1 MSDKLT
7 IAEQTAADNSMK
19 LYFKEMSAIDLISAE
34 KELELAE
41 KIAHGDI
48 EARNELVSANLR
60 LVVSLAKR
68 YQGCGMS
75 LQDLIQEGNLGLM
88 KAAEKFDASKGF
100 RFSTY
105 AAWWINQT
113 IGRALA
119 DQSKAIRVPVHMTEN
134 INKLRRLSRDLTVT
148 LGHEPTDEDLAKA
161 MEVSVDD
168 IKTYKSYMTDVTSLD
183 IQVGDDDD
191 GTTIASFIE
200 DENNISPEKNAVQ
213 IAEREM
219 LDAVLDT
226 LTAREQDI
234 IRQRF
239 GLDDNVPKTL
249 EEVGKS
255 YGLTKERIR
264 QIENKALMK
273 LRQPSRARM
282 LRDLVTI

>member
-1 MSDKLT
+1 MLDKLT

-148 LGHEPTDEDLAKA
+148 LGHEPTDEDLAEA

>member
-75 LQDLIQEGNLGLM
+75 LQDLIQEGNIGLM

-148 LGHEPTDEDLAKA
+148 LGHEPTDEDLAEA
-161 MEVSVDD
+161 MKVSVDD

-200 DENNISPEKNAVQ
+200 DEKNISPEKNAVQ

-239 GLDDNVPKTL
+239 GLDNNVPKTL

>member
-75 LQDLIQEGNLGLM
+75 LQDLIQEGNIGLM

-168 IKTYKSYMTDVTSLD
+168 IKTYKSYMTDITSLD

-200 DENNISPEKNAVQ
+200 DEKNISPEKNAVQ
-213 IAEREM
+213 IAEKEM

>member
-19 LYFKEMSAIDLISAE
+19 LYFKEMSAINLISAE

-75 LQDLIQEGNLGLM
+75 LQDLIQEGNIGLM

-148 LGHEPTDEDLAKA
+148 LGHEPTDEDLAEA
-161 MEVSVDD
+161 MKVSVDD

-200 DENNISPEKNAVQ
+200 DEKNVSPEKNAVQ

-239 GLDDNVPKTL
+239 GLDDNIPKTL

>member
-34 KELELAE
+34 KELELAK

-75 LQDLIQEGNLGLM
+75 LQDLIQEGNIGLM

-148 LGHEPTDEDLAKA
+148 LGHEPTDEDLAEA

>member
-1 MSDKLT
+1 MLDKLT

-75 LQDLIQEGNLGLM
+75 LQDLIQEGNIGLM

-134 INKLRRLSRDLTVT
+134 INKLRRFSRDLTVT

-161 MEVSVDD
+161 MKVSVDD

-200 DENNISPEKNAVQ
+200 DENNISPEKNTVQ

>member
-41 KIAHGDI
+41 KIAHGDT

-75 LQDLIQEGNLGLM
+75 LQDLIQEGNIGLM

>member
-75 LQDLIQEGNLGLM
+75 LQDLIQEGNIGLM

-148 LGHEPTDEDLAKA
+148 LGHEPTDEDLAEA
-161 MEVSVDD
+161 MKVSVDD

-200 DENNISPEKNAVQ
+200 DEKNISPEKNAVQ

>member
-19 LYFKEMSAIDLISAE
+19 LYFKEMSAINLISAE

-75 LQDLIQEGNLGLM
+75 LQDLIQEGNIGLM

-239 GLDDNVPKTL
+239 GLDNNVPKTL

>member
-19 LYFKEMSAIDLISAE
+19 LYFKEMSAINLISAE

-60 LVVSLAKR
+60 LVISLAKR

-75 LQDLIQEGNLGLM
+75 LQDLIQEGNIGLM

-148 LGHEPTDEDLAKA
+148 LGHEPTDEDLAEA

-168 IKTYKSYMTDVTSLD
+168 IKTYKSYMTDITSLD

-200 DENNISPEKNAVQ
+200 DEKNVSPEKNAVQ

-226 LTAREQDI
+226 LTTREQDI

>member
-41 KIAHGDI
+41 RIAHGDI

-75 LQDLIQEGNLGLM
+75 LQDLIQEGNIGLM

-148 LGHEPTDEDLAKA
+148 LGHEPTDEDLAEA
-161 MEVSVDD
+161 MKVSVDD

-200 DENNISPEKNAVQ
+200 DENNISPEKNVVQ

-226 LTAREQDI
+226 LTTREQDI

>member
-19 LYFKEMSAIDLISAE
+19 LYFKEMSAINLISAE

-75 LQDLIQEGNLGLM
+75 LQDLIQEGNIGLM

-161 MEVSVDD
+161 MEVSVND

-239 GLDDNVPKTL
+239 GLDNNVPKTL

>member
-219 LDAVLDT
+219 LDAVLNT

>member
-19 LYFKEMSAIDLISAE
+19 LYFKEMSAINLISAE

-75 LQDLIQEGNLGLM
+75 LQDLIQEGNIGLM

-148 LGHEPTDEDLAKA
+148 LGHEPTDEDLAEA
-161 MEVSVDD
+161 MKVSVDD

-200 DENNISPEKNAVQ
+200 DEKNVSPEKNAVQ

-226 LTAREQDI
+226 LTAREQNI

>member
-19 LYFKEMSAIDLISAE
+19 LYFKEMSAINLISAE

-75 LQDLIQEGNLGLM
+75 LQDLIQEGNIGLM

-161 MEVSVDD
+161 MEVNVDD

>member
-7 IAEQTAADNSMK
+7 IAEQTAVDNSMK

-75 LQDLIQEGNLGLM
+75 LQDLIQEGNIGLM

-200 DENNISPEKNAVQ
+200 DEKNVSPEKNAVQ

>member
-7 IAEQTAADNSMK
+7 IAEQTAVDNSMK

-75 LQDLIQEGNLGLM
+75 LQDLIQEGNIGLM

-134 INKLRRLSRDLTVT
+134 INKLRRVSRDLTVT
-148 LGHEPTDEDLAKA
+148 LGHEPTDEDLAEA

-200 DENNISPEKNAVQ
+200 DEKNVSPEKNAVQ

>member
-75 LQDLIQEGNLGLM
+75 LQDLIQEGNIGLM

-148 LGHEPTDEDLAKA
+148 LGHEPTDEDLAEA

-168 IKTYKSYMTDVTSLD
+168 IKTYKSYMTDITSLD

-200 DENNISPEKNAVQ
+200 DEKNISPEKNAVQ

>member
-19 LYFKEMSAIDLISAE
+19 LYFKEMSAINLISAE

-41 KIAHGDI
+41 RIAHGDI

-75 LQDLIQEGNLGLM
+75 LQDLIQEGNIGLM

>member
-41 KIAHGDI
+41 RIAHGDT

-134 INKLRRLSRDLTVT
+134 INKLRRFSRDLTVT

-226 LTAREQDI
+226 LTVREQDI

>member
-41 KIAHGDI
+41 RIAHGDT

-75 LQDLIQEGNLGLM
+75 LQDLIQEGNIGLM

-119 DQSKAIRVPVHMTEN
+119 DQSKVIRVPVHMTEN

-148 LGHEPTDEDLAKA
+148 LGHEPTDEDLAEA
-161 MEVSVDD
+161 MKVSVDD

>member
-1 MSDKLT
+1 MLDKLT

-19 LYFKEMSAIDLISAE
+19 VYFKEMSAIDLISAE

-41 KIAHGDI
+41 RIARGDI

>member
-34 KELELAE
+34 KESELAE

-75 LQDLIQEGNLGLM
+75 LQDLIQEGNIGLM

-148 LGHEPTDEDLAKA
+148 LGHEPTDEDLAEA
-161 MEVSVDD
+161 MKVSVDD

-200 DENNISPEKNAVQ
+200 DEKNVSPEKNAVQ

>member
-75 LQDLIQEGNLGLM
+75 LQDLIQEGNIGLM

-161 MEVSVDD
+161 MEVSIDD

-200 DENNISPEKNAVQ
+200 DENNINPEKNAVQ

>member
-75 LQDLIQEGNLGLM
+75 LQDLIQEGNIGLM

>member
-75 LQDLIQEGNLGLM
+75 LQDLIQEGNIGLM
-88 KAAEKFDASKGF
+88 KAAEKFDTSKGF

-148 LGHEPTDEDLAKA
+148 LGHEPTDEDLAEA

-200 DENNISPEKNAVQ
+200 DEKNISPEKNAVQ

>member
-19 LYFKEMSAIDLISAE
+19 LYFKEMSAINLISAE

-75 LQDLIQEGNLGLM
+75 LQDLIQEGNIGLM

-148 LGHEPTDEDLAKA
+148 LGHEPTDEDLAEA
-161 MEVSVDD
+161 MKVSVDD

-200 DENNISPEKNAVQ
+200 DEKNVSPEKNAVQ

-282 LRDLVTI
+282 LRDLVMI

>member
-75 LQDLIQEGNLGLM
+75 LQDLIQEGNIGLM

-148 LGHEPTDEDLAKA
+148 LGHEPTDEDLAEA
-161 MEVSVDD
+161 MKVSVDD

-200 DENNISPEKNAVQ
+200 DEKNVSPEKNAVQ

>member
-19 LYFKEMSAIDLISAE
+19 LYFKEMSAINLISAE

-239 GLDDNVPKTL
+239 GLDNNVPKTL

>member
-75 LQDLIQEGNLGLM
+75 LQDLIQEGNIGLM

-148 LGHEPTDEDLAKA
+148 LGHEPTDGDLAEA

-200 DENNISPEKNAVQ
+200 DEKNISPEKNAVQ

>member
-19 LYFKEMSAIDLISAE
+19 LYFKEMSAINLISAE

-75 LQDLIQEGNLGLM
+75 LQDLIQEGNIGLM

-148 LGHEPTDEDLAKA
+148 LGHEPTDEDLAEA

-168 IKTYKSYMTDVTSLD
+168 IKTYKSYMTDITSLD

-200 DENNISPEKNAVQ
+200 DEKNVSPEKNAVQ

-226 LTAREQDI
+226 LTTREQDI

>member
-41 KIAHGDI
+41 RIAHGDI

-75 LQDLIQEGNLGLM
+75 LQDLIQEGNIGLM

-148 LGHEPTDEDLAKA
+148 LGHEPTDEDLAEA

-219 LDAVLDT
+219 LDAVLNT

-264 QIENKALMK
+264 QIETKALMK

>member
-19 LYFKEMSAIDLISAE
+19 LYFKEMSAINLISAE

-75 LQDLIQEGNLGLM
+75 LQDLIQEGNIGLM

-119 DQSKAIRVPVHMTEN
+119 DQSKAIRIPVHMTEN

-161 MEVSVDD
+161 MKVSVDD

-200 DENNISPEKNAVQ
+200 DEKNVSPEKNAVQ

>member
-41 KIAHGDI
+41 RIAHGDI

-75 LQDLIQEGNLGLM
+75 LQDLIQEGNIGLM

-161 MEVSVDD
+161 MKVSVDD

-191 GTTIASFIE
+191 GTTIASFIG

>member
-41 KIAHGDI
+41 RIAHGDI

-75 LQDLIQEGNLGLM
+75 LQDLIQEGNIGLM

-148 LGHEPTDEDLAKA
+148 LGHEPTNEDLAKA

-200 DENNISPEKNAVQ
+200 DEKNVSPEKNAVQ